1 MIDREMPVAYW
12 EDHNMYE
19 RTCLMAHLFFPSPR
33 RLAARPY
40 EDVSNRDRW
49 GGFLFVV
56 FVLLTI
62 VLGSCTAGDQAS
74 LPVFRLLTGTENRP
88 LVPMLQE
95 FAEENGFEIEFT
107 HQGSV
112 DTMLEVQTGAADY
125 DAVWPA
131 SSIWLSLG
139 NDQGV
144 VTQTENIMASPVVFA
159 VKKPVAER
167 LGWIGRDVFVADILA
182 AAEANEITYMTTSAT
197 QSNSGAM
204 AYLSYLYAFAGQPQ
218 VLTSE
223 MLHDPAIVEPTTRLL
238 QQVDRTAGASGFLG
252 ELFVQQYDAFD
263 GMVNNESAVITANKT
278 LIEQGKDPLY
288 VIYPVDGLAIAD
300 WPLGYVDHGDAAK
313 ADFFT
318 ELQDFLLSKEVQG
331 ELLKAGR
338 RTGLN
343 LSPVGADPA
352 VFNPDWGI
360 DLERVIQPIVM
371 PPADVIL
378 EALVLYQTEFRKPS
392 YTVYCLDF
400 SGSMYSDGEEEL
412 TAAMG
417 VLLDPAQSSHYFL
430 HTARND
436 VTVVLP
442 FDDGVLAEWEVQG
455 NNPAELQQLL
465 GYVIDQKTEGKTD
478 IYGCVVAAL
487 DHLANANLQGYAPAI
502 ILMTDGESNEGSFDD
517 VVDRMAQGPPGVI
530 PVYGILFGDASEDQL
545 EEIAAATSGRVFDG
559 QSDLIGAM
567 RSAKGNN

>member
-1 MIDREMPVAYW
+1 M
-12 EDHNMYE
+12 
-19 RTCLMAHLFFPSPR
+19 T
-33 RLAARPY
+33 
-40 EDVSNRDRW
+40 
-49 GGFLFVV
+49 
-56 FVLLTI
+56 
-62 VLGSCTAGDQAS
+62 
-74 LPVFRLLTGTENRP
+74 
-88 LVPMLQE
+88 
-95 FAEENGFEIEFT
+95 
-107 HQGSV
+107 
-112 DTMLEVQTGAADY
+112 
-125 DAVWPA
+125 
-131 SSIWLSLG
+131 
-139 NDQGV
+139 QGV

-182 AAEANEITYMTTSAT
+182 AAEADEITYMTTSAT

-313 ADFFT
+313 SEFFT
-318 ELQDFLLSKEVQG
+318 KLQEYLLSEDVQA
-331 ELLKAGR
+331 ELLAAGR

-343 LSPVGADPA
+343 LSAVGADPA

-360 DLERVIQPIVM
+360 DLERVIQPITL
-371 PPADVIL
+371 PPAEVIL

-400 SGSMYSDGEEEL
+400 SGSMEGEGEQEL

-417 VLLDPAQSSHYFL
+417 VLLDPVQSARYFL
-430 HTARND
+430 QPAPSD

-442 FDDGVLAEWEVQG
+442 FDHDILAEWQVDG
-455 NNPAELQQLL
+455 NDPAAFQQLL
-465 GYVIDQKTEGKTD
+465 GDVTDLKTRGNTD

-487 DHLANANLQGYAPAI
+487 DHLAKANLEGYAPAI
-502 ILMTDGESNEGSFDD
+502 ILMTDGESNEGQFRRSRESDGPGAA
-517 VVDRMAQGPPGVI
+517 RRHPRSTGSCSAMRRKTSSKRLRRRPPGVSST
-530 PVYGILFGDASEDQL
+530 GSR
-545 EEIAAATSGRVFDG
+545 T
-559 QSDLIGAM
+559 
-567 RSAKGNN
+567 